1 MLTWIFKAVLMSLL
15 GSPVNAFRK
24 QEHIMRLISRMIAYF
39 WSSFYFILSIFL
51 FFKRF
56 LGFERK
62 YMLRYRA
69 KTPAESRVELTEM
82 LVPSQADIRGYA
94 FGGVIL
100 SWVDICAGIA
110 SFTHADHIA
119 VTASLDAVHFVSPA
133 KVGDVV
139 IIRGQVNRTWKTSM
153 EVGVHVEAENMLTGE
168 RRYCC
173 HAYLT
178 FVAVDKDS
186 RPIPVP
192 QILPLTESDRKRY
205 DEAGKRKHER
215 LELRKQHE
223 KRLMETEGP
232 HFNLDPFLTEFKY
245 EQGHGSR
252 KWKYC
257 SDSCTEMFKV
267 VLPQDANMLNITF
280 GGVIMRWI
288 EECAAIAASR
298 HARAHLLTTS
308 IDSLQ
313 FLAPTKVG
321 DAIHLRACVT
331 HAFNTSMEVYVHV
344 SADDHLTGE
353 KVFTNDAYLTITAV
367 NESNEPVEVPKVR
380 PLTREEIM
388 RYAGAQERREAR
400 LRLRDEFKR
409 ASFSD

>member
-1 MLTWIFKAVLMSLL
+1 
-15 GSPVNAFRK
+15 
-24 QEHIMRLISRMIAYF
+24 
-39 WSSFYFILSIFL
+39 
-51 FFKRF
+51 
-56 LGFERK
+56 
-62 YMLRYRA
+62 
-69 KTPAESRVELTEM
+69 
-82 LVPSQADIRGYA
+82 
-94 FGGVIL
+94 
-100 SWVDICAGIA
+100 
-110 SFTHADHIA
+110 
-119 VTASLDAVHFVSPA
+119 
-133 KVGDVV
+133 
-139 IIRGQVNRTWKTSM
+139 
-153 EVGVHVEAENMLTGE
+153 MLTGE

-178 FVAVDKDS
+178 FVAVDKNS

-192 QILPLTESDRKRY
+192 QLLPLTESDRKRY
-205 DEAGKRKHER
+205 DEAGKRKQER

-223 KRLMETEGP
+223 KRLKDTEGP
-232 HFNLDPFLTEFKY
+232 HFNPDSFLADLKY
-245 EQGHGSR
+245 EQQGDRSR
-252 KWKYC
+252 GWKYC

-267 VLPQDANMLNITF
+267 ILPQHANMLNITF
-280 GGVIMRWI
+280 GGAIMRWI

-298 HARAHLLTTS
+298 HARSHLLTTS

-367 NESNEPVEVPKVR
+367 NEMNEPVEVPKVR

-388 RYAGAQERREAR
+388 RYAGAQERREVR

-409 ASFSD
+409 SSISD